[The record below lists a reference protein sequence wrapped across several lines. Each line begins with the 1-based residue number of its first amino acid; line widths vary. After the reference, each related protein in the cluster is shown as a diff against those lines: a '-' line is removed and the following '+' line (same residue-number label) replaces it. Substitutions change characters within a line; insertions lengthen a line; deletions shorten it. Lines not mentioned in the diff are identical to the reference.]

1 MMMIKKKVC
10 LTIFLS
16 VLTLTNSGCH
26 GLLPSVQTTTKS
38 PWQNFEEAKQSFEK
52 IVPGK
57 TSRQELKKLGFD
69 PFEVPNI
76 NLITYLDLT
85 QKFMP
90 NPSIHLEDLD
100 PGVQG
105 CLREREACQGYEVS
119 PKVVYSQRYGNVI
132 LDLFNFRRKK
142 VTTGWHFI
150 ALIVLKR
157 GLVVYKL
164 WGGIPSL
171 SEFEDKKNPL
181 GPFQDM
187 GDRLPPIKLN

>member
-1 MMMIKKKVC
+1 MMVKKKIY
-10 LTIFLS
+10 LTIFLLGLI
-16 VLTLTNSGCH
+16 LTSSGCS
-26 GLLPSVQTTTKS
+26 GLLPSVRTVTKS
-38 PWQNFEEAKQSFEK
+38 PWQSFEEAKQSFDK

-57 TSRQELKKLGFD
+57 TSRQELKQLGFD

-76 NLITYLDLT
+76 NMITYLELT

-100 PGVQG
+100 PGVQT

-119 PKVVYSQRYGNVI
+119 PKVVQSQRYGNVM

-142 VTTGWHFI
+142 VTTGWHFV
-150 ALIVLKR
+150 ALIVLKKE
-157 GLVVYKL
+157 LVVYKL

-171 SEFEDKKNPL
+171 SESEDKTNPF

-187 GDRLPPIKLN
+187 GDRLPAIKLN